1 MECRTVKAV
10 CRLIAAALFL
20 VLVLPDGAWARTAL
34 VVGNSDYPTAP
45 LANPGNDAKAVASAL
60 REAGFDVDLRL
71 NADRRSLQEA
81 IGAFAGKL
89 QSRGGVGLFYFAGHG
104 VQLGGE
110 NYLLPVDAGF
120 ADAAEMKRGAVS
132 ASEAVDA
139 MARSRAGLN
148 VVILDACR
156 DNPFP
161 ADAGSRG
168 LTRIDTNA
176 SLFLSYSTSP
186 GAVALDGAGQNSPY
200 TKHLVQAIRTT
211 GLSIEDTFKRTLKGV
226 YQETGGAQT
235 PWLSSSFFGDFV
247 FRPRGAQA
255 AAIPEVPQA
264 ILGDAALKHLASLAG
279 IYREIGTNPSGTK
292 YFGMATVVPRGD
304 KAQFTWWIT
313 KDKFLGTAEL
323 AGKMLVVNWNQK
335 HPVLYTFGRDGLLE
349 GEWADG
355 SASDRLELFAPLD
368 DKPAPPPQGKY
379 TTQGMNPNG
388 KPYFGT
394 VNVTRRGERFQFAWQ
409 TGSTS
414 YSGTGTREGNLMI
427 VDWGG
432 TMPMLYA
439 INSDG
444 TLSGLWDAGR
454 GHETLTPS
462 R

>member
-1 MECRTVKAV
+1 MS
-10 CRLIAAALFL
+10 AAGLQ
-20 VLVLPDGAWARTAL
+20 ARTAL
-34 VVGNSDYPTAP
+34 VIGNSAYPKAP
-45 LANPGNDAKAVASAL
+45 LANPKNDAADVAAVL

-71 NADRRSLQEA
+71 DADRRSMQTA
-81 IGAFAGKL
+81 IDAFAERLKTK
-89 QSRGGVGLFYFAGHG
+89 GGVGLFYFAGHG
-104 VQLGGE
+104 TQLAGE
-110 NYLLPVDAGF
+110 NYLLAVDSGF
-120 ADAAEMKRGAVS
+120 GDASEMKLSAVS
-132 ASEAVDA
+132 ASEAVEA
-139 MARSRAGLN
+139 MATSRAGLN

-161 ADAGSRG
+161 AAAGSRG

-186 GAVALDGAGQNSPY
+186 GAVALDGDGRNSPY
-200 TKHLVQAIRTT
+200 TKHLIQSIRTA

-255 AAIPEVPQA
+255 AAVAEAPPA
-264 ILGDAALKHLASLAG
+264 IASDAALKHLASLAG
-279 IYREIGTNPSGTK
+279 IYREIGANPSGTK

-313 KDKFLGTAEL
+313 KDKFRGTAEL

-355 SASDRLELFAPLD
+355 SATDRLELFAPLD
-368 DKPAPPPQGKY
+368 DRPAPAPQGKY

-388 KPYFGT
+388 KPYAGT
-394 VNVTRRGERFQFAWQ
+394 VNVTRRGERYLFGWQ
-409 TGSTS
+409 TGATS

-427 VDWGG
+427 VDWGS

-439 INSDG
+439 INPDG

-454 GHETLTPS
+454 GHETLTPV

>member
-1 MECRTVKAV
+1 MKESMVKALG
-10 CRLIAAALFL
+10 RFIAAAFLF
-20 VLVLPDGAWARTAL
+20 VLMPAYGLQARTAL
-34 VVGNSDYPTAP
+34 VIGNSSYPNAP
-45 LANPGNDAKAVASAL
+45 LANPKNDAADVATAL
-60 REAGFDVDLRL
+60 REAGFEVDLRL
-71 NADRRSLQEA
+71 DADRSSMQAA
-81 IGAFAGKL
+81 IGAFSQRLKNK
-89 QSRGGVGLFYFAGHG
+89 GGVGLFYFAGHG
-104 VQLGGE
+104 TQIAGE
-110 NYLLPVDAGF
+110 NYLLAIDSRFGDAT
-120 ADAAEMKRGAVS
+120 ELKVSAVN
-132 ASEAVDA
+132 ASEAVNV
-139 MARSRAGLN
+139 MAASREGLN
-148 VVILDACR
+148 IVILDACR

-161 ADAGSRG
+161 AAAKSRG
-168 LTRIDTNA
+168 LSRIDTNA

-186 GAVALDGAGQNSPY
+186 GAVALDGDGRNSPY
-200 TKHLVQAIRTT
+200 TKHLIASIRAA

-247 FRPRGAQA
+247 FRPRGVQTA
-255 AAIPEVPQA
+255 AVPDVPPPIA
-264 ILGDAALKHLASLAG
+264 SGAALKQLANLSG

-313 KDKFLGTAEL
+313 KDKFVGTAEL

-355 SASDRLELFAPLD
+355 TATDRLELFAPLHD
-368 DKPAPPPQGKY
+368 EPAPPPQGKY

-394 VNVTRRGERFQFAWQ
+394 VNVTRRGERYLFAWQ
-409 TGSTS
+409 TGATS

-427 VDWGG
+427 VDWGS

-439 INSDG
+439 INPDG

-454 GHETLTPS
+454 GHETLTPA